1 MQHFTGI
8 TQVVGLAA
16 AEDTTGQRL
25 PILPLMGELI
35 FGLVAFA
42 ILYWVVAKMVVPNH
56 EKAYAERTAAIEGGM
71 QQAEEAQQQAQAALE
86 QYQAQLTEARAEA
99 ARIREEAREQG
110 AVIVAEMRSQA
121 QAEASRITEAAQ
133 KQIEA
138 ERQQAVVSLRSEVG
152 RLSTDLA
159 SRIVGE
165 SLQEETRQK
174 GIVDRFLAE
183 LEAGEIQPEKVGAAA
198 PAAPA
203 ETAAPSQPEFDFGG
217 HGTPEQGRDA

>member
-1 MQHFTGI
+1 VQHFTGI

-16 AEDTTGQRL
+16 AEDTTGERL

-35 FGLVAFA
+35 FGLIAFA
-42 ILYWVVAKMVVPNH
+42 ILLWVITKKVVPNL
-56 EKAYAERTAAIEGGM
+56 EKAYADRTAAIEGGM

-110 AVIVAEMRSQA
+110 AAIVAEMRGQA
-121 QAEASRITEAAQ
+121 QTEASRITEAAQ
-133 KQIEA
+133 KQIDA
-138 ERQQAVVSLRSEVG
+138 ERQQAVVSLRAEVG

-165 SLQEETRQK
+165 SLHEETRQK

-183 LEAGEIQPEKVGAAA
+183 LEAGEIQPEKVGAGTPA
-198 PAAPA
+198 PAAESA
-203 ETAAPSQPEFDFGG
+203 HSQGELDLG
-217 HGTPEQGRDA
+217 HGATDGRDA

>member
-1 MQHFTGI
+1 MI
-8 TQVVGLAA
+8 IA
-16 AEDTTGQRL
+16 
-25 PILPLMGELI
+25 LI
-35 FGLVAFA
+35 SFG
-42 ILYWVVAKMVVPNH
+42 ILYWLYKTKVVPRM
-56 EKAYAERTAAIEGGM
+56 EELYAERTAAIAGGM

-110 AVIVAEMRSQA
+110 AAIVVEMRTHA
-121 QAEASRITEAAQ
+121 QTEAARITEAAH

-159 SRIVGE
+159 GRIVGE
-165 SLQEETRQK
+165 SLEDEARQR

-183 LEAGEIQPEKVGAAA
+183 LEAGEIQPEKVGAGAPVDAA
-198 PAAPA
+198 GA
-203 ETAAPSQPEFDFGG
+203 ETPAKGEDS
-217 HGTPEQGRDA
+217 